1 MAEIEKTAA
10 ANAERNGTGA
20 GTEKQKLVDGILKD
34 AEPVVNRMKE
44 LAGKMNSMVERIGN
58 PQILWTNTFYQQYKM
73 EYDFCARKL
82 IDSGIAWGDGQVV
95 KEYISKNSLFQDKME
110 LRRTNYMQSYRDRI
124 VTGGSEQFETDSY
137 LKDTTYDYG
146 KWAKVGDLLAKTI
159 YRPFFS
165 KVEREV
171 EREPKEDRFEKKEGD
186 PQGKEGAKMPVD
198 QPESVDKYAKDIFG
212 NESID
217 YDTIL
222 QAAADSI
229 SEKLSNAPDADRD
242 YYQQASADIAYEIS
256 DLDGKPMDNLETI
269 VSAMQDNGISEEDT
283 DTLWDQ
289 TGDRYEDPG
298 FDPSFDDVE
307 EDLDYVDFPEEDMDL
322 SETEDFLDDLEERA
336 DMAQDAIYEA
346 QQDGVDLPED
356 TLSSVMAED
365 DLPDDIS
372 DLLESL
378 KNQMIENGVTEEDR
392 DAIDKGL
399 YQPEDLDY
407 SQIDFSNDYDN

>member
-1 MAEIEKTAA
+1 MRIVDTPKRMPDMVRAKVDFGGEMNIRNSKMAEIEKNAA

-44 LAGKMNSMVERIGN
+44 LAGKMNGMVERIGN
-58 PQILWTNTFYQQYKM
+58 PQILRTNTFYQQYKM

-171 EREPKEDRFEKKEGD
+171 DREPKEDRFEKKEQD
-186 PQGKEGAKMPVD
+186 PQGKEDAMKPELEKQSEAAVEQPEKPEENAQVSKDADGGPVDQEGAKMPVD
-198 QPESVDKYAKDIFG
+198 QPEDLSNDLLEEQPESVDKYAEDIFG
-212 NESID
+212 NESIMIPFCRRQQNRSVKNFRMRPMP
-217 YDTIL
+217 TEIITSRH
-222 QAAADSI
+222 QQI
-229 SEKLSNAPDADRD
+229 SLMRSRIWTETYGQSGNHRFCHAGQRD
-242 YYQQASADIAYEIS
+242 
-256 DLDGKPMDNLETI
+256 L
-269 VSAMQDNGISEEDT
+269 
-283 DTLWDQ
+283 
-289 TGDRYEDPG
+289 
-298 FDPSFDDVE
+298 
-307 EDLDYVDFPEEDMDL
+307 
-322 SETEDFLDDLEERA
+322 
-336 DMAQDAIYEA
+336 
-346 QQDGVDLPED
+346 
-356 TLSSVMAED
+356 
-365 DLPDDIS
+365 
-372 DLLESL
+372 
-378 KNQMIENGVTEEDR
+378 
-392 DAIDKGL
+392 
-399 YQPEDLDY
+399 
-407 SQIDFSNDYDN
+407 

>member
-1 MAEIEKTAA
+1 
-10 ANAERNGTGA
+10 
-20 GTEKQKLVDGILKD
+20 
-34 AEPVVNRMKE
+34 
-44 LAGKMNSMVERIGN
+44 
-58 PQILWTNTFYQQYKM
+58 
-73 EYDFCARKL
+73 
-82 IDSGIAWGDGQVV
+82 
-95 KEYISKNSLFQDKME
+95 
-110 LRRTNYMQSYRDRI
+110 
-124 VTGGSEQFETDSY
+124 
-137 LKDTTYDYG
+137 
-146 KWAKVGDLLAKTI
+146 
-159 YRPFFS
+159 
-165 KVEREV
+165 
-171 EREPKEDRFEKKEGD
+171 
-186 PQGKEGAKMPVD
+186 
-198 QPESVDKYAKDIFG
+198 
-212 NESID
+212 
-217 YDTIL
+217 
-222 QAAADSI
+222 
-229 SEKLSNAPDADRD
+229 
-242 YYQQASADIAYEIS
+242 
-256 DLDGKPMDNLETI
+256 MDNLETI

-392 DAIDKGL
+392 DAIDKGI

>member
-1 MAEIEKTAA
+1 MEEQPDSVQLDTKADAVRIVDTLKRMPDMVRAKVDFGGEMNIRNSKMAEIEKTAA

-44 LAGKMNSMVERIGN
+44 LAGKMNGMVERIGN
-58 PQILWTNTFYQQYKM
+58 PQILRTNTFYQQYKM

-171 EREPKEDRFEKKEGD
+171 DREPKEDRFEKKEQD
-186 PQGKEGAKMPVD
+186 PQGKEDAMKPELEKQSEAAVEQPEKPEENAQVSKDADGGPVDQEGAKMPVD
-198 QPESVDKYAKDIFG
+198 QPED
-212 NESID
+212 
-217 YDTIL
+217 
-222 QAAADSI
+222 
-229 SEKLSNAPDADRD
+229 LSN
-242 YYQQASADIAYEIS
+242 
-256 DLDGKPMDNLETI
+256 
-269 VSAMQDNGISEEDT
+269 
-283 DTLWDQ
+283 
-289 TGDRYEDPG
+289 
-298 FDPSFDDVE
+298 
-307 EDLDYVDFPEEDMDL
+307 
-322 SETEDFLDDLEERA
+322 
-336 DMAQDAIYEA
+336 
-346 QQDGVDLPED
+346 
-356 TLSSVMAED
+356 
-365 DLPDDIS
+365 
-372 DLLESL
+372 DLLEEQPESVDTPIRISIND
-378 KNQMIENGVTEEDR
+378 KNIFFIKFYHPFFGVTFF
-392 DAIDKGL
+392 AFFFACLG
-399 YQPEDLDY
+399 
-407 SQIDFSNDYDN
+407 SVSFMQIIKTAEMTTITARLQIQVNMFQLTAVS

>member
-1 MAEIEKTAA
+1 M
-10 ANAERNGTGA
+10 NG
-20 GTEKQKLVDGILKD
+20 
-34 AEPVVNRMKE
+34 
-44 LAGKMNSMVERIGN
+44 MVERIGN
-58 PQILWTNTFYQQYKM
+58 PQILRTNTFYQQYKM

-171 EREPKEDRFEKKEGD
+171 DREPKEDRFEKKEQD
-186 PQGKEGAKMPVD
+186 PQGKEDAMKPELEKQSEAAVEQPEKPEENAQVSKDADGGPVDQEGAKMPVD
-198 QPESVDKYAKDIFG
+198 QPEDLSNDLLEEQPESVDKYAEDIFG

-256 DLDGKPMDNLETI
+256 DLDGNLWT
-269 VSAMQDNGISEEDT
+269 T
-283 DTLWDQ
+283 WK
-289 TGDRYEDPG
+289 
-298 FDPSFDDVE
+298 PSFLPCRTTGSLRKIQIPCGIRPGTAMKTQV
-307 EDLDYVDFPEEDMDL
+307 LTRL
-322 SETEDFLDDLEERA
+322 S
-336 DMAQDAIYEA
+336 M
-346 QQDGVDLPED
+346 
-356 TLSSVMAED
+356 M
-365 DLPDDIS
+365 
-372 DLLESL
+372 
-378 KNQMIENGVTEEDR
+378 
-392 DAIDKGL
+392 
-399 YQPEDLDY
+399 
-407 SQIDFSNDYDN
+407 

>member
-1 MAEIEKTAA
+1 MEEQPDSVQLDTKADAVRIVDTLKRMPDMVRAKVDFGGEMNIRNSKMAEIEKTAA

-44 LAGKMNSMVERIGN
+44 LAGKMNGMVERIGN
-58 PQILWTNTFYQQYKM
+58 PQILRTNTFYQQYKM

-171 EREPKEDRFEKKEGD
+171 DREPKEDRFEKKEQD
-186 PQGKEGAKMPVD
+186 PQGKEDAMKPELEKQSEAAVEQPEKPEENAQVSKDADGGPVDQEGAKMPVD
-198 QPESVDKYAKDIFG
+198 QPEDLSNDLLEEQPESVDKYAEDIFG

-256 DLDGKPMDNLETI
+256 DLNGNLWTI
-269 VSAMQDNGISEEDT
+269 
-283 DTLWDQ
+283 WK
-289 TGDRYEDPG
+289 
-298 FDPSFDDVE
+298 PSFLPCRTTGSLRKIQIPCGIRPGTAMKTQV
-307 EDLDYVDFPEEDMDL
+307 LTRL
-322 SETEDFLDDLEERA
+322 S
-336 DMAQDAIYEA
+336 M
-346 QQDGVDLPED
+346 
-356 TLSSVMAED
+356 M
-365 DLPDDIS
+365 
-372 DLLESL
+372 
-378 KNQMIENGVTEEDR
+378 
-392 DAIDKGL
+392 
-399 YQPEDLDY
+399 
-407 SQIDFSNDYDN
+407 

>member
-1 MAEIEKTAA
+1 
-10 ANAERNGTGA
+10 
-20 GTEKQKLVDGILKD
+20 
-34 AEPVVNRMKE
+34 
-44 LAGKMNSMVERIGN
+44 
-58 PQILWTNTFYQQYKM
+58 M

-171 EREPKEDRFEKKEGD
+171 DRELKEDRFEKKEED
-186 PQGKEGAKMPVD
+186 PQGKEDAMKPELEKQSEAAGEQPEKPEENAQVSKDADGGPVDQEGAKMPVD
-198 QPESVDKYAKDIFG
+198 QPEDLSNDLPEEQPESVDKYAEAIFG

-242 YYQQASADIAYEIS
+242 YYQQTSADIAYEIS
-256 DLDGKPMDNLETI
+256 DLGGKPMDNLETI

-346 QQDGVDLPED
+346 QQDGVDF
-356 TLSSVMAED
+356 LSWQKTTCRM
-365 DLPDDIS
+365 IS
-372 DLLESL
+372 L
-378 KNQMIENGVTEEDR
+378 TC
-392 DAIDKGL
+392 
-399 YQPEDLDY
+399 
-407 SQIDFSNDYDN
+407 SNP

>member
-44 LAGKMNSMVERIGN
+44 LAGKMNGMVERIGN
-58 PQILWTNTFYQQYKM
+58 PQILRTNTFYQQYKM

-171 EREPKEDRFEKKEGD
+171 DREPKEDRFEKKEQD
-186 PQGKEGAKMPVD
+186 PQGKEDAMKPELEKQSEAAVEQPEKPEENAQVSKDADGGPVDQEGAKMPVD
-198 QPESVDKYAKDIFG
+198 QPEDLSNDLLEEQPESVDKYAEDIFG

-256 DLDGKPMDNLETI
+256 DLDGNLWTI
-269 VSAMQDNGISEEDT
+269 
-283 DTLWDQ
+283 WK
-289 TGDRYEDPG
+289 
-298 FDPSFDDVE
+298 PSFLPCRTTGSLRKIQIPCGIRPGTAMKTQV
-307 EDLDYVDFPEEDMDL
+307 LTRL
-322 SETEDFLDDLEERA
+322 S
-336 DMAQDAIYEA
+336 M
-346 QQDGVDLPED
+346 
-356 TLSSVMAED
+356 M
-365 DLPDDIS
+365 
-372 DLLESL
+372 
-378 KNQMIENGVTEEDR
+378 
-392 DAIDKGL
+392 
-399 YQPEDLDY
+399 
-407 SQIDFSNDYDN
+407 